1 METHDL
7 INEVVN
13 QANMIDKGMTKMR
26 AKYSFSGTPPEG
38 LNEKFAADAKEFM
51 QWHKIGIR

>member
-13 QANMIDKGMTKMR
+13 QANTIDKGMTKMR
-26 AKYSFSGTPPEG
+26 AKYSFSDTPPSD

-51 QWHKIGIR
+51 RWHKIGVR